1 MLCFCLYFANFLVSC
16 FFSNKKS
23 PLKNGQHH
31 FRNQFFNLVDA
42 DFLFFVTCSNEKL
55 RCSKGSNSRILNF
68 IHELEVLAINN
79 SNNDMHSLF
88 LVSCAR
94 NNNIFE
100 FVYKLTLPEN
110 EDRLN
115 KIGALSKSYDD
126 LYEKERKL
134 LGEILDIKTEKGQVK
149 SEETQLINDI
159 TK

>member
-1 MLCFCLYFANFLVSC
+1 
-16 FFSNKKS
+16 
-23 PLKNGQHH
+23 
-31 FRNQFFNLVDA
+31 
-42 DFLFFVTCSNEKL
+42 
-55 RCSKGSNSRILNF
+55 
-68 IHELEVLAINN
+68 
-79 SNNDMHSLF
+79 MHSLF

-100 FVYKLTLPEN
+100 FAYKLTLPEN